1 MGAVYLVE
9 HVHTGEHLAL
19 KVLLAQEALNVDAI
33 ERFKREARAPAKI
46 KSEHVVRVTDA
57 DVAPELGGAPF
68 MVMELLQGKDLEA
81 VVRQRRIPPEEVC
94 WILNQ
99 LAVALDKAHAIGIV
113 HRDLKPENLFLHTR
127 EDGSQIVK
135 ILDFGI
141 SKMREKDGGDMQ
153 AAGLTQTGA
162 VMGTP
167 LYMSPEQARGQGTV
181 GPQSD
186 VWALGLV
193 TLRLLTS
200 AIYWHADTLA
210 DLLMKI
216 MVDPLDLPSKR
227 FPDLSINIDA
237 WFLKSCERDLSRRFA
252 SIGEQVRAFNA
263 VVAGGSISAPN
274 PAGGTMMIGPQPAQH
289 TFQQAQRPQHTGPQL
304 PPAQPTA
311 SHGSQGQTGPNAP
324 PMQQGP
330 SPLSSSSSSV
340 AQTGDRSSQPFV
352 NLQSTTSGAGA
363 MVRPNPGSPGMV
375 EPSATTTSS
384 RAGLIG
390 GLVALAVVAV
400 GVGAVVV
407 VPRLRHASGTTTPS
421 ASVTM
426 SAEPLASA
434 SAPASAQASSATS
447 AVASASAPPVA
458 TPPSAVATTIGKPP
472 PTHGTATTAKSAAT
486 AQPTAV
492 VTTKPTGQTPTAKP
506 SNGKFNP
513 EAP

>member
-68 MVMELLQGKDLEA
+68 MVMELLQGQDLEA
-81 VVRQRRIPPEEVC
+81 VVRKRRIPPQEVC

-141 SKMREKDGGDMQ
+141 SKMREKEGGDMQ

-227 FPDLSINIDA
+227 FPDLPINIDA
-237 WFLKSCERDLSRRFA
+237 WFLKSCERDLSRRFG

-263 VVAGGSISAPN
+263 VVGGGSINAVN
-274 PAGGTMMIGPQPAQH
+274 APAGGTMMIGPPNQH
-289 TFQQAQRPQHTGPQL
+289 TFQQAQRPQSHTGPH
-304 PPAQPTA
+304 PTG
-311 SHGSQGQTGPNAP
+311 SHGAQTGPNAP
-324 PMQQGP
+324 PMHQGP

-363 MVRPNPGSPGMV
+363 MVRPNPGSVGTV
-375 EPSATTTSS
+375 EPPAATPSS

-400 GVGAVVV
+400 GVGAVVA
-407 VPRLRHASGTTTPS
+407 VPRLRHASGSTTPS
-421 ASVTM
+421 ATVTA

-434 SAPASAQASSATS
+434 SASVSAQASSATS
-447 AVASASAPPVA
+447 AVASASTPSVD
-458 TPPSAVATTIGKPP
+458 TPPSAVATNVAKPP
-472 PTHGTATTAKSAAT
+472 PTHGTATAAKSAAT
-486 AQPTAV
+486 TQPTAV